1 MKYHGYE
8 DALKRKVKKVVA
20 GVAFAGLLGTLAHG
34 QEYLRMESMVHSFSL
49 PRRSFLSEM
58 KAKDVY
64 SSFRMAE
71 SQVTLAV
78 WRAES
83 AAKGRVYGAIGYTE
97 AKRFEGRE
105 DPHLVRKYMEKGVTI
120 QEVVSAVR
128 SLVKSE
134 REVRTVET
142 RLDEVARQWHE
153 RKYPWDT
160 MPWENRLPF
169 SKQHPIGGFV
179 LVVLQEEKR
188 KRRSE
193 ERGRLT
199 RRERELV
206 GRKRELERERE
217 EVTAEWEEAI
227 LEEGRRLEAYEEAK
241 GRREDIERKLEEGGL
256 SSEERERLEKELAVA
271 KEEEKRAREAYGE
284 AKRVRE
290 EIERWKKEIEEE
302 IGRVEEALKLVEERL
317 GELAPEDVREAL
329 EMEQEGEDIE
339 GRGNKKE
346 ETFSGTS
353 SSSNK
358 SSSGSSAGRSTSSSS
373 EKKDILSSITEGI
386 SKAVNTV
393 GNAIAGAV
401 NSVVDTASKIAAYVG
416 QEASKVVEGLT
427 GGKKEGD
434 TTKPKPPK
442 RHVNSDVYN
451 RAWEIGR
458 REWAK
463 EGGKKPISEYGQK
476 AVNQADYERKMEKA
490 RRLYEEAKAG
500 DPTFSQGLDYFK
512 DEVRWEIAIEDRLDR
527 AMAGIE
533 RGDEEAMK
541 RFQEVVKN
549 TMKEMEGFDELQ
561 RRVGRIAGEVLNREE
576 GRREARARM
585 IEEREA
591 SKPGEVSSEAKV
603 YTVEKG
609 DTLVKIAQ
617 KTGIPLKKLLEMNPH
632 LRGRENYIEVGEKI
646 NLEESHPFH
655 EKKEMTPQKSDGEIM
670 DANVLRENTKA
681 YILGLKEKGL
691 SEEIVNQYL
700 QRLESLSDKELLE
713 NQKKFKFTEM
723 NQRNNLT
730 NADDK
735 SLGYRTGEVMCF
747 PTSVAIALSNLGVEN
762 PVAALGIQFEDHLD
776 DLIRNDPEILEDKDV
791 LKATKEGLKPRTVG
805 KAEVLMINKYFGDRV
820 RAKMVGY
827 DVGKNPPYKNAIEA
841 KNYFKN
847 LNDNY
852 LNKGIQIVMGT
863 KLTHGGHVVVYFG
876 YDSGGIYII
885 DPYGEPSLVNK
896 NGRSVYKKNS
906 PDIGETTLGYKVY
919 VSWNKVNEFLVG
931 YRWNLI
937 IEKK

>member
-8 DALKRKVKKVVA
+8 GALKRKVKKVVA
-20 GVAFAGLLGTLAHG
+20 GAAFAGLLGTLAHG
-34 QEYLRMESMVHSFSL
+34 QEYLRLDSMVHSFSL
-49 PRRSFLSEM
+49 PGRSFLSEM

-128 SLVKSE
+128 SLVTSA
-134 REVRTVET
+134 REGRTVET
-142 RLDEVARQWHE
+142 RLDERVRQWHE
-153 RKYPWDT
+153 KRYPWDT

-169 SKQHPIGGFV
+169 SKQHPMAGFV
-179 LVVLQEEKR
+179 LVVLQEEKK

-241 GRREDIERKLEEGGL
+241 GRRERIERKLEEGGL

-290 EIERWKKEIEEE
+290 EIERRKKEIEEE

-339 GRGNKKE
+339 GRGGKKE
-346 ETFSGTS
+346 DTPSTS
-353 SSSNK
+353 SSSSEK
-358 SSSGSSAGRSTSSSS
+358 SSSSGSSTSSSSSS
-373 EKKDILSSITEGI
+373 EKKGFLSSIAEGV
-386 SKAVNTV
+386 SKAVNVV

-434 TTKPKPPK
+434 TAKPKPPK

-451 RAWEIGR
+451 RAWEIAR
-458 REWAK
+458 KEWAK
-463 EGGKKPISEYGQK
+463 EGGKKPISDYGQK

-490 RRLYEEAKAG
+490 RRLYEEAKAS
-500 DPTFSQGLDYFK
+500 DPNFSHGLDYFK
-512 DEVRWEIAIEDRLDR
+512 DEVRWETAIEDRLDR

-541 RFQEVVKN
+541 RFQEVVER

-561 RRVGRIAGEVLNREE
+561 RRVGVIAGEVLNREE
-576 GRREARARM
+576 GRREARVRM
-585 IEEREA
+585 MEEREA
-591 SKPGEVSSEAKV
+591 SKQKEVSSEAKV

-609 DTLVKIAQ
+609 DTLVKISQ

-632 LRGRENYIEVGEKI
+632 LRGRENCIEVGEKI

-747 PTSVAIALSNLGVEN
+747 PTSVAIALSNLGIEN

-776 DLIRNDPEILEDKDV
+776 NLIRNDAEIMKIA
-791 LKATKEGLKPRTVG
+791 KQHPNNKPRTVG
-805 KAEVLMINKYFGDRV
+805 TVEEKMINKYFGDRV
-820 RAKMVGY
+820 IAKWL
-827 DVGKNPPYKNAIEA
+827 YKEPSFRNREEA
-841 KNYFKN
+841 KIYFRKIN
-847 LNDNY
+847 ESY
-852 LNKGIQIVMGT
+852 LNNGVQVIMGT
-863 KLTHGGHVVVYFG
+863 KLTHGGHVVVYSG
-876 YDSGGIYII
+876 YDEGGIYIV
-885 DPYGEPSLVNK
+885 DPYGRPSLTK
-896 NGRSVYKKNS
+896 RRNGSSNYDKNS
-906 PDIGETTLGYKVY
+906 TEAGAMTKGYNVY
-919 VSWNKVNEFLVG
+919 VNWERVNEFQVG
-931 YRWNLI
+931 YRWYMTIALR
-937 IEKK
+937 

>member
-1 MKYHGYE
+1 
-8 DALKRKVKKVVA
+8 
-20 GVAFAGLLGTLAHG
+20 
-34 QEYLRMESMVHSFSL
+34 ME
-49 PRRSFLSEM
+49 
-58 KAKDVY
+58 
-64 SSFRMAE
+64 E

-128 SLVKSE
+128 SLVTSA
-134 REVRTVET
+134 REGRTVET
-142 RLDEVARQWHE
+142 RLDEIVRQWHE
-153 RKYPWDT
+153 KRYPWDT

-169 SKQHPIGGFV
+169 SKQHPMAGFV
-179 LVVLQEEKR
+179 LVVLQEEKK

-217 EVTAEWEEAI
+217 EVTAKWEEAI

-290 EIERWKKEIEEE
+290 EIERRKKEIEEE

-339 GRGNKKE
+339 GRGSKKE
-346 ETFSGTS
+346 DTPSKS
-353 SSSNK
+353 SSSSEK
-358 SSSGSSAGRSTSSSS
+358 SSVSGSSTSSSSSS
-373 EKKDILSSITEGI
+373 EKKGILSSIAEGV
-386 SKAVNTV
+386 SKAVNAV

-434 TTKPKPPK
+434 TAKPKPPK

-451 RAWEIGR
+451 RAWEIAR
-458 REWAK
+458 KEWAK
-463 EGGKKPISEYGQK
+463 EGGKKPISDYGQK

-490 RRLYEEAKAG
+490 RRLYEEAKAS
-500 DPTFSQGLDYFK
+500 DPNFSHGLDYFK
-512 DEVRWEIAIEDRLDR
+512 DEVRWETAIEDRLDR

-541 RFQEVVKN
+541 RFQEVVER

-561 RRVGRIAGEVLNREE
+561 RRVGRIAGEVLKREE
-576 GRREARARM
+576 GRREARERM
-585 IEEREA
+585 MKEKEA
-591 SKPGEVSSEAKV
+591 SKPGGVSSEPKV

-632 LRGRENYIEVGEKI
+632 LRGKENYIEIGEEIK
-646 NLEESHPFH
+646 LEESQSFH

-700 QRLESLSDKELLE
+700 QRLEGLSDKELLE
-713 NQKKFKFTEM
+713 NQKKFKFTDM

-730 NADDK
+730 NVDDK
-735 SLGYRTGEVMCF
+735 SLGYRTGDVMCF
-747 PTSVAIALSNLGVEN
+747 PTSVAIALSNLKIEN

-776 DLIRNDPEILEDKDV
+776 NLIRNDPEIMEIAKKYPDK
-791 LKATKEGLKPRTVG
+791 KPRTVG
-805 KAEVLMINKYFGDRV
+805 PVEEKMINKYFGDRV
-820 RAKMVGY
+820 VAKWV
-827 DVGKNPPYKNAIEA
+827 YKEPWFSDMEEA
-841 KNYFKN
+841 NRHFKKLSESN
-847 LNDNY
+847 LNN
-852 LNKGIQIVMGT
+852 GAQVIIGT
-863 KLTHGGHVVVYFG
+863 KLTHGGHVVVFSG
-876 YDSGGIYII
+876 YDEGGISII
-885 DPYGEPSLVNK
+885 DPYGISSFTK
-896 NGRSVYKKNS
+896 RSNGSSHYDKNS
-906 PDIGETTLGYKVY
+906 TEAEAMTKGYNVY
-919 VSWNKVNEFLVG
+919 VNWDRVNEFQLG
-931 YRWNLI
+931 YRWYMTIRLR
-937 IEKK
+937 

>member
-1 MKYHGYE
+1 MKYHEYE
-8 DALKRKVKKVVA
+8 SALKRKVKKVVA

-34 QEYLRMESMVHSFSL
+34 QEYLRLDSMVKSFSL
-49 PRRSFLSEM
+49 PGRSFLSEM

-64 SSFRMAE
+64 SSFRMEE
-71 SQVTLAV
+71 SQVSLAV

-128 SLVKSE
+128 SLVTSA
-134 REVRTVET
+134 REGRTVET
-142 RLDEVARQWHE
+142 RLDEIVRQWHE
-153 RKYPWDT
+153 KRYPWDT

-169 SKQHPIGGFV
+169 SKQHPMAGFV
-179 LVVLQEEKR
+179 LVVLQEEKK

-241 GRREDIERKLEEGGL
+241 GRRERIERELEEGGL

-271 KEEEKRAREAYGE
+271 KEEEKRAREAYEE
-284 AKRVRE
+284 AKKKRE
-290 EIERWKKEIEEE
+290 EIERRKKEIEEE

-339 GRGNKKE
+339 GRGGKKE
-346 ETFSGTS
+346 DTPSKS
-353 SSSNK
+353 SSSSEK
-358 SSSGSSAGRSTSSSS
+358 SSSSGSSSSSSSSS
-373 EKKDILSSITEGI
+373 EKKGILSSIAEGV

-416 QEASKVVEGLT
+416 QEAKKVVEGVT

-434 TTKPKPPK
+434 TAKPKPPK

-451 RAWEIGR
+451 RAWEIAR
-458 REWAK
+458 KEWAK
-463 EGGKKPISEYGQK
+463 EGGKKPISDYGQK

-490 RRLYEEAKAG
+490 RRLYEEAKAS
-500 DPTFSQGLDYFK
+500 DPNFSHGLDYFK

-541 RFQEVVKN
+541 RFQEAVER

-561 RRVGRIAGEVLNREE
+561 RRVGLIAGEVLNREE
-576 GRREARARM
+576 GRREARPRM

-591 SKPGEVSSEAKV
+591 SKQKEVSSEAKV

-609 DTLVKIAQ
+609 DTLVKISQ

-632 LRGRENYIEVGEKI
+632 LRGRENYIEVGEGI
-646 NLEESHPFH
+646 NLDPETIPEWANRQATAEEKAVSRQIGLKWEMAQRQKVSGGGEWENQAVTIPLTGWGVRSANWINGTPGMQRMRASERFLQKQVMPMAFDIGVGFIPVAGEVNDVVDTALAATTGKDKWGRVVSKWMIPVMVAACLLPVVSTGLMKVAGKATVKATTEVVETVGSDTISRMAKKYTHGRGKELILGAYRAEEIGDELNYIEYAQKYGGKYFQMPEEVYNRIGRNLAWEVNKKVLDNAM
-655 EKKEMTPQKSDGEIM
+655 EKGWKIKYVSSDYEEILDAYRGGGNPKRVRYRELYYLWEKGYPKLEIM
-670 DANVLRENTKA
+670 V
-681 YILGLKEKGL
+681 
-691 SEEIVNQYL
+691 
-700 QRLESLSDKELLE
+700 QRK
-713 NQKKFKFTEM
+713 
-723 NQRNNLT
+723 
-730 NADDK
+730 
-735 SLGYRTGEVMCF
+735 
-747 PTSVAIALSNLGVEN
+747 
-762 PVAALGIQFEDHLD
+762 
-776 DLIRNDPEILEDKDV
+776 
-791 LKATKEGLKPRTVG
+791 
-805 KAEVLMINKYFGDRV
+805 
-820 RAKMVGY
+820 
-827 DVGKNPPYKNAIEA
+827 
-841 KNYFKN
+841 
-847 LNDNY
+847 
-852 LNKGIQIVMGT
+852 
-863 KLTHGGHVVVYFG
+863 
-876 YDSGGIYII
+876 
-885 DPYGEPSLVNK
+885 
-896 NGRSVYKKNS
+896 
-906 PDIGETTLGYKVY
+906 
-919 VSWNKVNEFLVG
+919 
-931 YRWNLI
+931 
-937 IEKK
+937 